1 MKIVCIMIQRE
12 PNNRAVVVLIGVIL
26 KVIFRNYR
34 IYRKSIICEV
44 LIMLNFIIG
53 LIIGAV
59 IGFGLCAVLSANGR
73 D

>member
-1 MKIVCIMIQRE
+1 MNGVQLRNIKISKIE
-12 PNNRAVVVLIGVIL
+12 G
-26 KVIFRNYR
+26 
-34 IYRKSIICEV
+34 

-73 D
+73 DNDD

>member
-1 MKIVCIMIQRE
+1 MKVVFIMIQIE
-12 PNNRAVVVLIGVIL
+12 TTNLVVVVLVGVIL

-59 IGFGLCAVLSANGR
+59 LGFGLCAVLSANGR